1 MEKEYFIYMHKNK
14 QNGKMYI
21 GQTKSLKDRWK
32 ASAYDNC
39 TRFYNAIK
47 CYGWDNFQHIV
58 LQEGLTLEEANQK
71 QTYYIQLYNTTNQ
84 NFGYNLSKGGDN
96 KQFLS
101 QETFQKLSNK
111 SLQLW
116 QQEQY
121 RQKQHQARLKSWQNN
136 IERKQAASQRMKQ
149 RMSNPIEKQ
158 KAKQRITGSN
168 NPRAKKVRCI
178 ETGQIFNT
186 IKEAE
191 NKYNNGK
198 RSNISAVCRGIKK
211 HALKNQ
217 KGLLLSW
224 EYVNE

>member
-58 LQEGLTLEEANQK
+58 LQKGLTLEEANQK

-84 NFGYNLSKGGDN
+84 NFGYNLSKGGNN

-101 QETFQKLSNK
+101 PETFQKLSNK

-116 QQEQY
+116 QQKQY

-136 IERKQAASQRMKQ
+136 IERKTKL
-149 RMSNPIEKQ
+149 SNRVSGEK
-158 KAKQRITGSN
+158 
-168 NPRAKKVRCI
+168 NPRARKIQCI
-178 ETGQIFNT
+178 ETGEIFLT
-186 IKEAE
+186 IKDAQK
-191 NKYNNGK
+191 KYNQGK
-198 RSNISAVCRGIKK
+198 RSGISFVCQGKRK
-211 HALKNQ
+211 HALKDQ
-217 KGLLLSW
+217 KGTPLSW
-224 EYVNE
+224 KYIDE

>member
-14 QNGKMYI
+14 QNGKIYI

-32 ASAYDNC
+32 ASAYENC

-71 QTYYIQLYNTTNQ
+71 QTYYIQLYNTINQ

-136 IERKQAASQRMKQ
+136 IERKTKL
-149 RMSNPIEKQ
+149 SNRVSGEK
-158 KAKQRITGSN
+158 
-168 NPRAKKVRCI
+168 NPRARKIQCI
-178 ETGQIFNT
+178 ETGEIFLT
-186 IKEAE
+186 IKDAQK
-191 NKYNNGK
+191 KYNQGK
-198 RSNISAVCRGIKK
+198 RSGISFVCQGKRK
-211 HALKNQ
+211 HALKDQ
-217 KGLLLSW
+217 EGTPLSW
-224 EYVNE
+224 KYIDE